1 MNPSNHATENKGN
14 KNYRQFLERLCKEF
28 CEYFPGQFFYIE
40 HGEDQHAEK
49 GTSIPENI
57 NANRYLLMANEILE
71 YLIFLNPSTYDLN
84 IDWYLYPNS
93 RISPVQGD
101 EKELGYSTILDKNKN
116 QELAFS
122 WTKDTLRTLLQM
134 KQIQYSDTG
143 NFRRN
148 ISFKK
153 N

>member
-1 MNPSNHATENKGN
+1 MKAEALMAQNPEKWHLYMDESGEFEGESLTKKSLIFGLIVSENEKEEAKSLYQAICFNHGVNPSNHATENKGN

-71 YLIFLNPSTYDLN
+71 YLI
-84 IDWYLYPNS
+84 
-93 RISPVQGD
+93 
-101 EKELGYSTILDKNKN
+101 
-116 QELAFS
+116 
-122 WTKDTLRTLLQM
+122 
-134 KQIQYSDTG
+134 
-143 NFRRN
+143 
-148 ISFKK
+148 
-153 N
+153 